1 MSVRLK
7 TGGGEE
13 VVVLDKPL
21 YDEVVVE
28 ECSTK
33 FFATKVL
40 GFIITLHIEHIDQSA
55 SLTHSYTHSLESEST

>member
-1 MSVRLK
+1 VRIK
-7 TGGGEE
+7 TAGGEE
-13 VVVLDKPL
+13 VVVLDKQL

-40 GFIITLHIEHIDQSA
+40 LYI
-55 SLTHSYTHSLESEST
+55 